1 MMTTLSL
8 ANNGAKTGDPI
19 YFPVTRRLLA
29 FAWSR
34 LAVTLSLIGQISLNL
49 LLCLRYIVSG
59 QISMLQGLQQCRAI
73 GITPLPLA
81 LVMTAFIAMVI
92 ALQVAKE
99 MSKQGTESFVGS
111 LVALVMVR
119 ELAPI
124 MTAFAVSALAGSGM
138 AAELGAMSISQQLNA
153 LRMLRINPVRYC
165 ILPRFVAGCVMLPLM
180 TIVTTVVSIV
190 AGMLVSKAVA
200 GVNYDIFM
208 EAVINQTSYIDVF
221 ACLLKAGLFGGFI
234 GLLSATIGVNTQGG
248 AKSVGDSAT
257 NAVVGTF
264 LGMALLD
271 YLLTLLI
278 YGLQH

>member
-1 MMTTLSL
+1 MISTLTLPQSV
-8 ANNGAKTGDPI
+8 NPPDEPV
-19 YFPVTRRLLA
+19 YFPWTRRLLA
-29 FAWSR
+29 LAWSR
-34 LAVTLSLIGQISLNL
+34 LSLTLSLIGQVSLNIW
-49 LLCLRYIVSG
+49 LCGRFVVAG
-59 QISMLQGLQQCRAI
+59 QINWSQCVQQGRAM

-99 MSKQGTESFVGS
+99 MSKQGTASFVGS

-165 ILPRFVAGCVMLPLM
+165 VLPRLLAGVAMLPLM
-180 TIVTTVVSIV
+180 VTVTTIVSII
-190 AGMLVSKAVA
+190 AGMLVSNAVA
-200 GVNYDIFM
+200 GVSYGVFM
-208 EAVINQTSYIDVF
+208 EAVLKQTSYMDVF

-234 GLLSATIGVNTQGG
+234 GVLSATIGVNTQGG
-248 AKSVGDSAT
+248 AKAVGESAT
-257 NAVVGTF
+257 SAVVGSF
-264 LGMALLD
+264 LGMAFLD